1 MINALTGNQ
10 LTHIR
15 AKTARIVFLVEL
27 ETEDEVIYL
36 SSAARDVSWDGK
48 TWVGRGAIAVIEP
61 IEEKIGL
68 EAVGVKLGVTGVP
81 LEWRSLALQE
91 NLRGKTCAVHVGFLN
106 DNEQMIDA
114 PVTEYE
120 GRIDA
125 PVIETSAPDENGV
138 RTATISIT
146 VEGVLATWA
155 RGGRGRRHTHEDQQH
170 HYPGDMGYEYAD
182 AVSAETFVPWGV
194 PR

>member
-1 MINALTGNQ
+1 MIDALTGTQ

-15 AKTARIVFLVEL
+15 AKTARMVFLVEL

-36 SSAARDVSWDGK
+36 SSAARDIEWNGK

-68 EAVGVKLGVTGVP
+68 EAVAVKLGVTGVP

-91 NLRGKTCAVHVGFLN
+91 NLRGKECSVHVGFLD
-106 DNEQMIDA
+106 DNEQMIDT
-114 PVTEYE
+114 PITEYR
-120 GRIDA
+120 GRIDT
-125 PVIETSAPDENGV
+125 PTIQTTAPDEDGN

-146 VEGVLATWA
+146 VEGVLVTWA

-170 HYPGDMGYEYAD
+170 YYPGDKGYEYAD
-182 AVSAETFVPWGV
+182 AVSNETVLWGV
-194 PR
+194 PY